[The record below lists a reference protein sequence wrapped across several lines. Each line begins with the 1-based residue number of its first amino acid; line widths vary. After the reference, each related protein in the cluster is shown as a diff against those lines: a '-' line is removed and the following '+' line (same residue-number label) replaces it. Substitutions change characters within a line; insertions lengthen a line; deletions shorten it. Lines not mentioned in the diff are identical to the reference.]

1 MLLLNGNITS
11 KEKNKIL
18 SIINAKSGF
27 EILMEVVVWEM
38 AAGTFAGI

>member
-18 SIINAKSGF
+18 SIINAKSRLV
-27 EILMEVVVWEM
+27 ILTEVVVMEM